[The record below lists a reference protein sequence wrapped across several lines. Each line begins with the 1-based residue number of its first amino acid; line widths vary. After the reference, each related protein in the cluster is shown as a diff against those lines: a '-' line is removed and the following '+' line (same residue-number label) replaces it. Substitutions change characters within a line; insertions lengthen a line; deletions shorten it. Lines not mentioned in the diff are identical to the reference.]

1 MAVSDGIF
9 DKVGNDSVQSGSL
22 LSLLPSLLIHGA
34 VVLAIWLGL
43 FEAEQV
49 QPPVTFISLA
59 PAAAPAPEQA
69 PPAPMVPAPDVEP
82 EFEPLPL
89 PATGMVLP
97 QPEPPAEP
105 MEPIL
110 DFTPPEPP
118 KPESFPFDPKAT
130 RVAEPEPEPDAV
142 AIEKAKEPEKPKEP
156 EKVKE
161 PEKPKETKK
170 KPEKPKKKETKKP
183 TAPAV
188 AEKKPAKTPPPA
200 AATASASATPA
211 KASPSAPSKP
221 APAAQQNAAI
231 SDAPVRVTNPNYAG
245 ACPISYPE
253 RARRRNQEGTV
264 VVHALIGPDGKPIE
278 VTVSQ
283 SSGHRLLDEAAQEA
297 ISNCAFVPQK
307 VGGRAVRAIVEIPI
321 PFKLI

>member
-1 MAVSDGIF
+1 MTAGDGIME
-9 DKVGNDSVQSGSL
+9 KVGNDPVQSGSL

-43 FEAEQV
+43 FEGDQI

-59 PAAAPAPEQA
+59 PAAAPTPEDS
-69 PPAPMVPAPDVEP
+69 PPAPSVAAPDLEP

-97 QPEPPAEP
+97 QPEPPAQPAEP
-105 MEPIL
+105 VL
-110 DFTPPEPP
+110 DFTPPEPVE
-118 KPESFPFDPKAT
+118 PESFPFDPKAT
-130 RVAEPEPEPDAV
+130 RAPEPEPEAV
-142 AIEKAKEPEKPKEP
+142 AIEQKKVEEKPKPKEP
-156 EKVKE
+156 EKK
-161 PEKPKETKK
+161 KETKK
-170 KPEKPKKKETKKP
+170 KPEKPKETKKAAAP
-183 TAPAV
+183 PAPEQKPAQTSAAAAPAPSSM
-188 AEKKPAKTPPPA
+188 PAKT
-200 AATASASATPA
+200 
-211 KASPSAPSKP
+211 SPSAPPMP
-221 APAAQQNAAI
+221 APPAKQSAAI

-245 ACPISYPE
+245 ACPIAYPE

-278 VTVSQ
+278 VSVAQ

-297 ISNCAFVPQK
+297 ISHCAFVPQK
-307 VGGRAVRAIVEIPI
+307 VGGRAVKAIVEIPI